1 MLVGFG
7 VYTYLLNPLTYA
19 SRWPYQYL
27 TASLPTALAA
37 ALIYWLLT
45 RLINIPARRGGYD

>member
-37 ALIYWLLT
+37 ALIYWLVT
-45 RLINIPARRGGYD
+45 RLIVIPTRRGGYD